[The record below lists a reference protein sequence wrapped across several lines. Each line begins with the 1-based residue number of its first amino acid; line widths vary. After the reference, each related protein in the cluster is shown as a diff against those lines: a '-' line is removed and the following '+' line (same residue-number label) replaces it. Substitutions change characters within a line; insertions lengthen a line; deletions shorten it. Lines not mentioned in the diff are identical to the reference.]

1 MTPNVNFKVMEL
13 LTIDALDVLC
23 AQLSRN
29 LFAIAKFL
37 VFYSAVC
44 LLPLRIVSHSGVTN
58 IMGTNVQ
65 WLVGLLTFLLPWVK
79 QNYRAYFL
87 PFHVF
92 FGVMTFIFVIAS
104 AFAGMTQVLTSRWVL
119 KPLECRGNYNATS
132 NNMKYWCT
140 GRWCVGCYI
149 WYSEQGTGCAAAR
162 LGPSSLY
169 QM

>member
-104 AFAGMTQVLTSRWVL
+104 AFAGMTQVLTSR
-119 KPLECRGNYNATS
+119 
-132 NNMKYWCT
+132 
-140 GRWCVGCYI
+140 
-149 WYSEQGTGCAAAR
+149 
-162 LGPSSLY
+162 
-169 QM
+169 